1 MLSVLLSLSL
11 IGAEPKSIEAQA
23 GRGYAL
29 AVVVDDGPLV
39 HTGQIF
45 PSGPQSQPTPPADQ
59 VRQAW
64 ARLESSLKQAG
75 SSTAKLV
82 RLHAYVTHPSVTR
95 LIEQELKTRFPGSY
109 QPALT
114 VVETALPGD
123 GVMLAF
129 DAVALSDRSA
139 TAVERFKD
147 ERSGLPAR
155 SALLPTGGVTYI
167 SGQAEK
173 GDGTVVGATQATM
186 ESLLKT
192 LKWLEL
198 SPADVVHVKAFL
210 TPMRESSAA
219 TKAIVES
226 FAAEVPPPVTLVE
239 WKSTLPIE
247 IELVVAS
254 QPRRVGSP
262 VEFLTPPGMTPSPV
276 FARVT
281 RIHSPRRVYV
291 SGLVSPRVKDAP
303 PDEVVDLFAQLDRVL
318 TAAESDL
325 LHCAKAT
332 YYVATDDAS
341 RTLNEVRPRFYEAQ
355 RPPAASKAMVRG
367 LGRENISLSLDM
379 IAVPR

>member
-1 MLSVLLSLSL
+1 MLSLVFSLSL
-11 IGAEPKSIEAQA
+11 LSAEPRSIEPQA
-23 GRGYAL
+23 MRGFAN
-29 AVVVDDGPLV
+29 AVVMDGGGLV

-64 ARLESSLKQAG
+64 ARLESTLKQAG
-75 SSTAKLV
+75 STSSRII
-82 RLHAYVTHPSVTR
+82 RLHAYVTHSSVTK
-95 LIEQELKTRFPGSY
+95 LVEQELQSRFRGTY

-114 VVETALPGD
+114 VVETALPSE
-123 GVMLAF
+123 GVMVGL
-129 DAVALSDRSA
+129 DAIAMTDNA
-139 TAVERFKD
+139 TTTVERFAD

-155 SALLPTGGVTYI
+155 SAILPTGGVTYI

-173 GDGTVVGATQATM
+173 GDGTLEGATQATM

-210 TPMRESSAA
+210 TPMNEASVA
-219 TKAIVES
+219 TKAILES
-226 FAAEVPPPVTLVE
+226 FTAEVPPPVTLVS
-239 WKSTLPIE
+239 WVSTLPIE

-254 QPRRVGSP
+254 P
-262 VEFLTPPGMTPSPV
+262 VRKEGPAIEYLTPPGMTTSPV

-281 RIHSPRRVYV
+281 RINSPRRIFV
-291 SGLVSPRVKDAP
+291 SGLVSPRGKDAP

-318 TAAESDL
+318 SQSESDL
-325 LHCAKAT
+325 TLVAKAT
-332 YYVATDDAS
+332 YYVATDETS
-341 RTLNEVRPRFYEAQ
+341 RTLNEVRPRFYDAQ
-355 RPPAASKAMVRG
+355 RPPAASKAFVRG
-367 LGRENISLSLDM
+367 MGRDKVGISLDM